1 MQSLHSFVSLGIEA
15 NYRNDF
21 SFKDRQILGFFGKQ
35 KKSSHQILAFFG
47 KQKKSCQWWFHD
59 TVKKL
64 VLLSKI

>member
-35 KKSSHQILAFFG
+35 SS
-47 KQKKSCQWWFHD
+47 QWWFHD
-59 TVKKL
+59 KAKKL

>member
-1 MQSLHSFVSLGIEA
+1 MQSLHSFVRLGIEA

-35 KKSSHQILAFFG
+35 KKSS
-47 KQKKSCQWWFHD
+47 QWWFHD
-59 TVKKL
+59 KAKKL